1 VDQLSGAPVAD
12 SGDDVARL
20 VALTERQHD
29 LWALLR
35 AAQDEETRNRL
46 FDELS
51 ANRADLAQLKEKIS
65 AEVRSPRAP
74 LPSDQREPPPEP
86 PRSVGEEL
94 RARILTPDEVAP
106 AAPPPPPPPPPL
118 VVGTSAI
125 EEAPAPTEAAQVG
138 PAEPS
143 PVAAAEVVAPPP
155 VAAAEVAAPSPV
167 AAAEVAAPSPAA
179 TGGVAAPSPVA
190 AAEVA
195 APPPVAAAEVAAPS
209 PAATGEVAAP
219 PSSEPEG
226 RLPFAGLAPEKTPF
240 SSREADLAATRP
252 RRDGAGQPQSQPEA
266 PAMMQPPTSSEA
278 RPAAP
283 PAAPPTVPATPQSK
297 RSAGE
302 EQRLEAAHAALQDLE
317 RMRPKHS
324 RSFPVFAILIAIM
337 AVAAVVWMLFFS
349 N

>member
-1 VDQLSGAPVAD
+1 MDQLSGAPVAD

-155 VAAAEVAAPSPV
+155 VAAAEVAAP
-167 AAAEVAAPSPAA
+167 
-179 TGGVAAPSPVA
+179 
-190 AAEVA
+190 
-195 APPPVAAAEVAAPS
+195 
-209 PAATGEVAAP
+209 

>member
-1 VDQLSGAPVAD
+1 MDQLSGAPVAD

-179 TGGVAAPSPVA
+179 TG
-190 AAEVA
+190 
-195 APPPVAAAEVAAPS
+195 
-209 PAATGEVAAP
+209 EVAAP

-337 AVAAVVWMLFFS
+337 AVVAVVWMLFFS

>member
-1 VDQLSGAPVAD
+1 MDQLSGAPVAD

-74 LPSDQREPPPEP
+74 RPSDQREPPPEP

-125 EEAPAPTEAAQVG
+125 EEAPVPTEAAQVG

-143 PVAAAEVVAPPP
+143 PVAAAEV
-155 VAAAEVAAPSPV
+155 AAPS
-167 AAAEVAAPSPAA
+167 
-179 TGGVAAPSPVA
+179 
-190 AAEVA
+190 
-195 APPPVAAAEVAAPS
+195 PVAAAEVAAPS